1 MGTSIQPTSRKVIAK
16 DMRQGSLMFAIC
28 MQSLAIPQEQNVNPE
43 LKQVL
48 EDFADLFQ
56 EPTQLPPTREVDH
69 HINLQ
74 EGTMPINV

>member
-1 MGTSIQPTSRKVIAK
+1 
-16 DMRQGSLMFAIC
+16 MFAIC
-28 MQSLAIPQEQNVNPE
+28 MQSSANPQEQNVNPE

-69 HINLQ
+69 HINL
-74 EGTMPINV
+74 